1 MLPPNLEEQIAAAL
15 PRDQHRFWQRLRQIH
30 RAKTAGRPFDRN
42 LNQLLAQV
50 GDSVALRADKQSKR
64 PAVSFPPELPITARA
79 AEIAAAV
86 RDHQVIIVSGETGSG
101 KSTQLPKICLD
112 LGRGVDGL
120 IGHTQP
126 RRIAARSVAGRIA
139 EELGVP
145 LGAEVG
151 YKIRFADTTS
161 PRTYIKLMTDGILL
175 AETQLDRRLL
185 EYDTIIV
192 DEAHERSLNIDFLLG
207 YLKQLLPSRSDL
219 RVIITSATID
229 AQRFSE
235 HFASE
240 VGPAPVI
247 EVSGRGYPVEVRYR
261 PLVNEDEDG
270 EADLES
276 AVLAGVDEALASGP
290 GDILIFMPTERDILS
305 TSKALRGRSIA
316 KAYSESIEVLPL
328 YARLSTADQ
337 NRVFQAHSARR
348 IVIATNVAESSLTVP
363 GIRYVIDPG
372 TARVSRYSARS
383 KVQRLPI
390 EAVSQASADQ
400 RKGRCGRVG
409 PGVCIRLYSEDDFL
423 ARDRFT
429 APEIQRSNLAAVILQ
444 IEALKLGDIYS
455 FPFLDPPRPES
466 IRDGYRTLAELR
478 AVDDDRRLT
487 ELGRRLSRMPVD
499 PRIGRIILAG
509 AEEGCLQETLI
520 IASALE
526 LQDPRERPI
535 EKQEQADIA
544 HAQFADEQSDF
555 LSYLKLWDFYHHL
568 KRTLSQNQLRRAC
581 RQNFLSY
588 NRLREWLDIHR
599 QLVEIVGPA
608 QLKGQTRRDDYAA
621 IHRALLPGF
630 LSAIALRGEGYEYL
644 AAGGNRLH
652 LWPGSGVFAAKPKWV
667 VGAELVETS
676 KRYLRTVAKVEPVW
690 IERAA
695 EHLLHRCFNDVHWD
709 ARGGTTM
716 AFERV
721 TLFGLPIVPRRRVHY
736 ARHDRK
742 LARELFIQHGLVE
755 GQLRTTGKF
764 LEQNQALLLEL
775 ERLQVK
781 ARKRDLLVGPIE
793 RYEFYDRRIPTEVYD
808 SPTFERWL
816 KGSRARV
823 ESLLAWTPTDL
834 LREPL
839 DDPTAA
845 AFPEAIEAGRVQLPI
860 SYRFEP
866 GAEDDGVTLTVPQE
880 ALGQVD
886 AEQIEWLVPGLLQE
900 KIVAMIR
907 SLPKTLRRKFVPAPD
922 TAKTIV
928 PHLRFG
934 EGNLSSTLAAAL
946 SRQGGERIT
955 RADFQ
960 AQQLPEYLRMNVRV
974 VDGEGTTVAASRDV
988 NDLRR
993 QLMGDGTL
1001 DLQAIDDRRWNR
1013 QGIASWDFGDLPPFL
1028 EIQRR
1033 KVTVRVYPAL
1043 ADDETSVAQRLYG
1056 SPEIA
1061 QRVLRSGVR
1070 RLFVLSCQKE
1080 LRAQVEWM
1088 PKLRQM
1094 SVQATGLIDAR
1105 GLQQAIYDLIVERG
1119 FLASD
1124 IPTTE
1129 AEFRARLEARRERIG
1144 VGVQEIATLLP
1155 RLIEAHHKARLELE
1169 SATAA
1174 GLDDVVFDVRQQL
1187 AELTPTGFLTATPW
1201 RWLQRYPK
1209 YFQAIEQRLQKV
1221 SSGAHVR
1228 DRALAPQIKPLWENY
1243 LELAARHR
1251 SQHVYSPQLENFRWL
1266 LEELR
1271 ISLFA
1276 QQLGT
1281 AVPVSAKR
1289 LQKAWDELR

>member
-1 MLPPNLEEQIAAAL
+1 
-15 PRDQHRFWQRLRQIH
+15 
-30 RAKTAGRPFDRN
+30 
-42 LNQLLAQV
+42 
-50 GDSVALRADKQSKR
+50 
-64 PAVSFPPELPITARA
+64 LPITARA

-86 RDHQVIIVSGETGSG
+86 RDHQVVIVSGETGSG

-126 RRIAARSVAGRIA
+126 RRIAARSVASRIA
-139 EELGVP
+139 EELGVS

-151 YKIRFADTTS
+151 FKIRFTDTTS

-207 YLKQLLPSRSDL
+207 YLKQLLPSRPDL

-235 HFASE
+235 HFGSAE
-240 VGPAPVI
+240 HPAPIV
-247 EVSGRGYPVEVRYR
+247 EVSGRSYPVEVRYR
-261 PLVNEDEDG
+261 PMTGNDEEG
-270 EADLES
+270 EIDLAG
-276 AVLAGVDEALASGP
+276 AVLAAVDEALASGP
-290 GDILIFMPTERDILS
+290 GDMLIFMPTERDILA
-305 TSKALRGRSIA
+305 TAKALRGRSIA
-316 KAYSESIEVLPL
+316 RAYSESIEILPL

-337 NRVFQAHSARR
+337 NRVFQAHSTRR
-348 IVIATNVAESSLTVP
+348 IVISTNVAESSLTVP
-363 GIRYVIDPG
+363 GIRYVIEPG

-383 KVQRLPI
+383 RVQRLPI

-400 RKGRCGRVG
+400 RKGRCGRIG
-409 PGVCIRLYSEDDFL
+409 PGVCIRLYSEDDYL

-466 IRDGYRTLAELR
+466 IRDGYRTLAELC

-487 ELGRRLSRMPVD
+487 ELGRKLSRMPVD

-509 AEEGCLQETLI
+509 AEEGCLTEILI
-520 IASALE
+520 VASALE

-535 EKQEQADIA
+535 DKQELADIA
-544 HAQFADEQSDF
+544 HSQFADEQSDF
-555 LSYLKLWDFYHHL
+555 LGYLKLWDFYHHL
-568 KRTLSQNQLRRAC
+568 KRTLSQNQLRKAC

-599 QLVEIVGPA
+599 QLVELVGPA
-608 QLKGQTRRDDYAA
+608 QLKGHTRRDDYAA

-630 LSAIALRGEGYEYL
+630 LSGIALRGEGYEYL
-644 AAGGNRLH
+644 AAGGNRVH

-667 VGAELVETS
+667 VGAELVETTR
-676 KRYLRTVAKVEPVW
+676 RYLRTVAKVDPVW

-695 EHLLHRCFNDVHWD
+695 EHLLHRSYNDVHWD

-736 ARHDRK
+736 ARHDRR

-755 GQLRTTGKF
+755 AQLRTTGKF
-764 LEQNQALLLEL
+764 LEQNQSLLLEL

-781 ARKRDLLVGPIE
+781 ARKLDLLVGPIE
-793 RYEFYDRRIPTEVYD
+793 QYEFYDRRLPADVYD
-808 SPTFERWL
+808 SPTFEQWL
-816 KGSRARV
+816 KGGRARV
-823 ESLLAWTPTDL
+823 EALLTWTPTDL
-834 LREPL
+834 LRQPI

-845 AFPEAIEAGRVQLPI
+845 AFPEAIDAGRVQLPI

-880 ALGQVD
+880 ALAQID
-886 AEQIEWLVPGLLQE
+886 AEQIEWLVPGLLEE
-900 KIVAMIR
+900 KIVALIR
-907 SLPKTLRRKFVPAPD
+907 SLPKPLRRKFVPAPD

-934 EGNLSSTLAAAL
+934 EGHLSSTLVSAL
-946 SRQGGERIT
+946 SRQGGERIS
-955 RADFQ
+955 RGDFQ
-960 AQQLPEYLRMNVRV
+960 ADQIPEHLRMNVRV
-974 VDGEGTTVAASRDV
+974 VDDEGATVAASRDV

-1001 DLQAIDDRRWNR
+1001 DLKSIDDSRWNR
-1013 QGIASWDFGDLPPFL
+1013 QGITSWDFGDLPPFL

-1033 KVTVRVYPAL
+1033 KMTVRVYPAL
-1043 ADDETSVAQRLYG
+1043 ADDETSVSQRLYG

-1061 QRVLRSGVR
+1061 ERVLRAGVR
-1070 RLFVLSCQKE
+1070 RLFVQSCQKE

-1088 PKLRQM
+1088 PKLREM
-1094 SVQATGLIDAR
+1094 SFQAAGLIDSR
-1105 GLQQAIYDLIVERG
+1105 GLQQSMHDLIVERG
-1119 FLASD
+1119 FLTSD
-1124 IPTTE
+1124 VPTTE
-1129 AEFRARLEARRERIG
+1129 REFRGRFDARRERIG
-1144 VGVQEIATLLP
+1144 VGVQEVAALMP
-1155 RLIEAHHKARLELE
+1155 RLIETHHKARLQLE
-1169 SATAA
+1169 SAVAA
-1174 GLDDVVFDVRQQL
+1174 GLDEIAFDVRQQL
-1187 AELTPTGFLTATPW
+1187 AELTPAGFLTATPW

-1209 YFQAIEQRLQKV
+1209 YFQAIEQRLQKAC
-1221 SSGAHVR
+1221 GGGHVR
-1228 DRALAPQIKPLWENY
+1228 DRTLAQQIKPLWENY
-1243 LELAARHR
+1243 LELAARHCA
-1251 SQHVYSPQLENFRWL
+1251 QHVYSEQLESFRWL
-1266 LEELR
+1266 LEEFR

-1281 AVPVSAKR
+1281 AAPVSAKR
-1289 LQKAWDELR
+1289 LQKSWDELR